1 MIVEGRS
8 EGLPK
13 ACGKVLYAASTYYHV
28 LIACIKQLVAPR
40 RADILCTGYIPEVK
54 QLVCRLTCAR
64 LFNQIFLIEKVNEY
78 VPSGYL
84 DLILNLHRR
93 NTVFIEKSF
102 PSDFRFENYEEIN
115 IFHDDTWMAHYLK
128 GKRLHYRLMEDA
140 LDSCKNLS
148 AGKFAYMLPKRGLK
162 TWIKQVFHI
171 GYLFFGEDGLADEIE
186 VNEKSG
192 VEFKSSKLIEMP
204 KQPLFDGLTA
214 QQWEVLGRIFLQKLP
229 PLPVGR
235 RALVLTQP
243 LYTDGYVRS
252 PEAQLELYERLA
264 AKYLS
269 GWIPLVK
276 PHPRDDTNC
285 AEMLPGAVVLDK
297 NMPSELL
304 PLMLT
309 CDFSK
314 FIPFPRLLPPKNGV
328 LHPPNLGGYIK
339 LDSME

>member
-1 MIVEGRS
+1 MIAENQGKGS
-8 EGLPK
+8 QK
-13 ACGKVLYAASTYYHV
+13 AHGKVLYVTSTYYHA
-28 LIACIKQLVAPR
+28 LIACTKQLVAPR
-40 RADILCTGYIPEVK
+40 HTDILCTEYIPEGR
-54 QLVCRLTCAR
+54 QLARRLNSAQ
-64 LFNQIFLIEKVNEY
+64 LFNRVFLIENVNEY
-78 VPSGYL
+78 TPSCHL

-93 NTVFIEKSF
+93 NVAFIEESF
-102 PSDFRFENYEEIN
+102 PSGFRFENYEEIN

-128 GKRLHYRLMEDA
+128 AKRLHYRLMEDA

-148 AGKFAYMLPKRGLK
+148 AGKFAYMLPKKGLK
-162 TWIKQVFHI
+162 TWIKRVFHI
-171 GYLFFGEDGLADEIE
+171 GYLFFGADGLADEIE

-192 VEFKSSKLIEMP
+192 VEFKSSKLVEMP
-204 KQPLFDGLTA
+204 KQPLFDGLTT

-243 LYTDGYVRS
+243 LYTDGYVTS
-252 PEAQLELYERLA
+252 PEAQLELYERLV
-264 AKYLS
+264 AKYLP

-285 AEMLPGAVVLDK
+285 AGMIPGAVVLDK

-314 FIPFPRLLPPKNGV
+314 FIPFPRLLPPKNGA